1 MKLLQAT
8 QVGDTPVQ
16 NRVFMAP
23 LTRSRADN
31 PEYKPTDIHATYYE
45 QRAGAGLI
53 ITEATVISEQGR
65 GYVNTPGIYSQAQV
79 EGWKK
84 VTQAVHA
91 QGGKIFVQLWH
102 VGRISH
108 PSFHGGD
115 LPVAPSAINPNIDVF
130 TTEGMTQTVTPRAL
144 EVEEIKA
151 IVQDYKK
158 AGENAL
164 AAGFDGVE
172 VHGAN
177 GYLLQ
182 QFFTH
187 SSNKR
192 TDEYGGSEENKARI
206 LIEVLEA
213 LLEVMPSSK
222 IGLRLSPMTHGTG
235 GIEVDS
241 HTAGMYDYIV
251 KKMNTYNLAY
261 LHFLRQSKE
270 LLYGVKDVIG
280 HYRRL
285 YDGFLIANA
294 GYDLPEGNHEV
305 EVGRADAI
313 AYGRPYISNPDL
325 VERFK
330 HGWPLAEP
338 DQATFYSGGEKGYI
352 DYPTYKE
359 TQQEA

>member
-1 MKLLQAT
+1 MKLLEAT
-8 QVGDTPVQ
+8 QVGDSAVQ

-31 PEYKPTDIHATYYE
+31 PEYKPTDIHATYYA

-53 ITEATVISEQGR
+53 VTEATVISEQGR

-84 VTQAVHA
+84 VTDAIHA
-91 QGGKIFVQLWH
+91 KGGKVYVQLWH
-102 VGRISH
+102 VGRVSH
-108 PSFHGGD
+108 PDFHGGD
-115 LPVAPSAINPNIDVF
+115 LPVAPSALNPEIDVF
-130 TTEGMTQTVTPRAL
+130 TTNGMTKTVTPRAL
-144 EVEEIKA
+144 EVDEIKA

-182 QFFTH
+182 QFFNG

-192 TDEYGGSEENKARI
+192 TDQYGGSDENKARI
-206 LIEVLEA
+206 LIEVLDA
-213 LLEVMPSSK
+213 LLEIMPASK
-222 IGLRLSPMTHGTG
+222 IGVRFSPMTNGTG
-235 GIEVDS
+235 GIEVDQQ
-241 HTAGMYDYIV
+241 TAGTYDYIV
-251 KKMNTYNLAY
+251 EKMNSYNLAY
-261 LHFLRQSKE
+261 LHFLRQNQD

-280 HYRRL
+280 HYRKI
-285 YDGFLIANA
+285 YKGFLIANA
-294 GYDLPEGNHEV
+294 GYDLESGNYEV
-305 EVGRADAI
+305 ESGRADAV

-325 VERFK
+325 VARFK

-338 DQATFYSGGEKGYI
+338 DQDTFYSGGEKGFI
-352 DYPTYKE
+352 DYPTYEKKH
-359 TQQEA
+359 